1 MLRHL
6 GHDAASRLRHL
17 YDRHL
22 QSQYSDRKIYWENRS
37 FSRSQYKT
45 IAVVGRNPGTPGEI
59 RCTSCPFTATPTS
72 SCPLDP
78 LPCDPILDPEVPME
92 KRLADLR
99 KWYEVGMSQELWW
112 VVGGGFY
119 PLLFQ
124 HLLRPPIRVWGFLLH
139 GWDTF
144 KPGQSFKPQSPNS
157 F

>member
-92 KRLADLR
+92 KRLAGPEKVVR
-99 KWYEVGMSQELWW
+99 GRHEPGV
-112 VVGGGFY
+112 VVGCRRRIL
-119 PLLFQ
+119 PS
-124 HLLRPPIRVWGFLLH
+124 II
-139 GWDTF
+139 
-144 KPGQSFKPQSPNS
+144 SASPAAS
-157 F
+157 HPCLGLSAPRLGHIQAGPVL